1 MPQTRNTCNIPYSVR
16 IEDRA
21 EYANEKV
28 LYITPEARFDTN
40 EVPISEEKLKSA
52 ARWALDLDWQYR
64 HLLQSGSSIRIQISL
79 AKKVSVHRVARETID
94 DYRASRLK
102 VSDLILP
109 LLLDQPDLEVLYPFQ
124 IQGVGWLLK
133 QSRCILADDMGLGK
147 TVQVIAA
154 MRLLFH
160 RAKIRSA
167 LVVCPKSLI
176 ANWEHEFTNWAP
188 ELGVAI
194 VTPPA
199 HIRESAWKAL
209 VGYRHI
215 LLTNY
220 EQFRELPDILR
231 DARPDLIVADE
242 AHRLRNRETQVTSG
256 SARLSSE
263 RFWAL
268 TGTPIERDMKDFATL
283 LSLVDP
289 KHFSP
294 SDSRMHP
301 SSLKSRARPYIL
313 RRRKADVLKDLPAVR
328 DITKILDL
336 TDGQRRTYANA
347 LKQRYTAQGR
357 EEKLALL
364 TKLQTICDFDTES
377 NQSCKITKAIDL
389 LESISQKHEKAV
401 LFSYRLKPLRELER
415 EILSRWGHDA
425 AELLIG
431 EMDSN
436 RRSQAVENFRNNENT
451 FVLLASSRIGSEGL
465 TLVEANHVILFNQW
479 WNPSSNEQA
488 RDRVVRIGQRRNVC
502 VYRFCCR
509 GTIEES
515 LVKILKSKKELF
527 DHVVENM
534 ATREK
539 DIWAHCLTD
548 IEVNNILSG
557 DSENHLR

>member
-1 MPQTRNTCNIPYSVR
+1 MG
-16 IEDRA
+16 
-21 EYANEKV
+21 YANEKV
-28 LYITPEARFDTN
+28 LCITPETQLDTK
-40 EVPISEEKLKSA
+40 VPASEEKLKYA
-52 ARWALDLDWQYR
+52 AQWALDLDWQYR
-64 HLLQSGSSIRIQISL
+64 HLLQSGSGIRIQISL
-79 AKKVSVHRVARETID
+79 GKKVSVCRAARETVD
-94 DYRASRLK
+94 AYRNSRLK
-102 VSDLILP
+102 VSDLIRP
-109 LLLDQPDLEVLYPFQ
+109 LLLDQPNLKALYPFQ

-133 QSRCILADDMGLGK
+133 QPRCVLADDMGLGK

-154 MRLLFH
+154 TRLLFY
-160 RAKIRSA
+160 RAEIRSA

-188 ELGVAI
+188 ELGVAV

-209 VGYRHI
+209 VGYRHV

-220 EQFRELPDILR
+220 EQFRELPSILR
-231 DARPDLIVADE
+231 DSNPDLIIADE

-256 SARLSSE
+256 SARLNSV

-268 TGTPIERDMKDFATL
+268 TGTPIERDIKDFATL

-313 RRRKADVLKDLPAVR
+313 RRRKHDVLKDLPEVR
-328 DITKILDL
+328 DITKMLDL
-336 TDGQRRTYANA
+336 TDGQKRAYANT
-347 LKQRYTAQGR
+347 LQQRYTAKGR

-377 NQSCKITKAIDL
+377 YESCKITKAIDL
-389 LESISQKHEKAV
+389 LEKISQKHEKAV

-415 EILSRWGHDA
+415 KILSKWGHDA

-431 EMDSN
+431 EMESD
-436 RRSQAVENFRNNENT
+436 RRSQAVENFRNSDKT

-515 LVKILKSKKELF
+515 LAQVLKSKKELY

-534 ATREK
+534 ATREQ
-539 DIWAHCLTD
+539 DIWLHCLNDT
-548 IEVNNILSG
+548 EVNDILSS
-557 DSENHLR
+557 DSEDFL